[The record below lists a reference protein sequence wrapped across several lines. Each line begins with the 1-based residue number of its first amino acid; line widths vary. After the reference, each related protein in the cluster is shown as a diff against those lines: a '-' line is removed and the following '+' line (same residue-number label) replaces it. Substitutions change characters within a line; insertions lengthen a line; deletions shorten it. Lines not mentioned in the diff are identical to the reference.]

1 MIAPALQV
9 HIKLQSHHHQVEDMT
24 TVVGKRL
31 LKTCLIDSLEFQI
44 KEPNS
49 KRKYE
54 LVNTLTNTVPK
65 RGGDTVT
72 AYLIISDTTS
82 CNYSYGSKSYRIAK
96 GISPCPMN
104 IEIPVG
110 SGVFDSNQM
119 NYSSP
124 SSLKTTWY
132 LDSSST
138 YNCTYKYGTSKR
150 TIPKGTSSMCPLSYD
165 F

>member
-1 MIAPALQV
+1 
-9 HIKLQSHHHQVEDMT
+9 
-24 TVVGKRL
+24 VVGKRL
-31 LKTCLIDSLEFQI
+31 LKTLLDRQSRVSNQRA
-44 KEPNS
+44 KQQ
-49 KRKYE
+49 RKYE
-54 LVNTLTNTVPK
+54 LVNTLTNTVSK
-65 RGGDTVT
+65 RGGDTAT